1 MCFGERIEEGAHWN
15 RTYSVQG
22 LFIGFSPT
30 FEVSKNNSK
39 EITEHTMSEK
49 KNTPRKKRTKT
60 ELMDCSFSWP
70 DLNAHLLLNLASFF

>member
-30 FEVSKNNSK
+30 FEVSNNNSK
-39 EITEHTMSEK
+39 EITEHTISEK
-49 KNTPRKKRTKT
+49 KKIRREKNARK
-60 ELMDCSFSWP
+60 
-70 DLNAHLLLNLASFF
+70 LNWWIVPSAGQI

>member
-30 FEVSKNNSK
+30 FEVSNNNNST

-49 KNTPRKKRTKT
+49 KIRREKNARK
-60 ELMDCSFSWP
+60 
-70 DLNAHLLLNLASFF
+70 LN